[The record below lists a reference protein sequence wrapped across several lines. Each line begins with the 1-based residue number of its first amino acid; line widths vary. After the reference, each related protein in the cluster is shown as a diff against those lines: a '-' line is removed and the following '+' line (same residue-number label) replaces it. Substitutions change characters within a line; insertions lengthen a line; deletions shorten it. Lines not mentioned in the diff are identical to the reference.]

1 MWKGTRMFLEI
12 IIMLYGPYS
21 HIMLAQSK
29 RATAQRTDEWEAKLV
44 KRFQTNGLC
53 ECVCTLLIRHRIYRQ
68 FSIYSKK
75 KWKWKRRKSRNGIY
89 FPLNPAHSIWC
100 GVFTIAKEIRR
111 HSPWQATFCGVSF
124 TVKVKS
130 IILFI
135 ILLLNF
141 LFFGWCFDMT
151 CLSSFDC
158 TDYFVYWHRKWFNG
172 TEKRFSA
179 GQLIRCDVC
188 HKVTH
193 FVRWKNIG
201 IIMKKAVAASLWLTQ
216 FIIY

>member
-1 MWKGTRMFLEI
+1 MGHIRILCSLNQSVRRLSERMNEKRNWWNV
-12 IIMLYGPYS
+12 
-21 HIMLAQSK
+21 SK
-29 RATAQRTDEWEAKLV
+29 RMDYV
-44 KRFQTNGLC
+44 S
-53 ECVCTLLIRHRIYRQ
+53 VCARCSYDIASTVNSLSTQ
-68 FSIYSKK
+68 KK